1 MCNPK
6 NRKSNMQ
13 KLLLHII
20 ALAHNEGQA
29 SSFVV
34 LLKEEEG
41 ERRLPVVIGSIEAQ
55 AIASAV
61 EGVKPNR
68 PFTHDLL
75 ANTLKSF
82 SVQIVEVLIS
92 DLRDN
97 VFFATLLCS
106 TPDGHLCEIDSR
118 TSDALALAMR
128 FDCPIYTYRHIMD
141 KAGIIW
147 DNPPEKSLTS
157 GRRGLGSL
165 SEEELQLMLEEALE
179 EEHYERAAE
188 IRDELER
195 RKSN

>member
-1 MCNPK
+1 
-6 NRKSNMQ
+6 MQ
-13 KLLLHII
+13 KLPLHII
-20 ALAHNEGQA
+20 ALVHNEGQA

-41 ERRLPVVIGSIEAQ
+41 ERRLPVVIGSFEAQ

-75 ANTLKSF
+75 ANTLRSF
-82 SVQIVEVLIS
+82 SIQIVEVLIS

-97 VFFATLLCS
+97 VFFASLLCAA
-106 TPDGHLCEIDSR
+106 PDGHLYEIDSR
-118 TSDALALAMR
+118 TSDALALAIR
-128 FDCPIYTYRHIMD
+128 FECPIFTYRHIMD
-141 KAGIIW
+141 QAGIIW

-157 GRRGLGSL
+157 GKRGLGSL
-165 SEEELQLMLEEALE
+165 SAEELHLMLEEALE